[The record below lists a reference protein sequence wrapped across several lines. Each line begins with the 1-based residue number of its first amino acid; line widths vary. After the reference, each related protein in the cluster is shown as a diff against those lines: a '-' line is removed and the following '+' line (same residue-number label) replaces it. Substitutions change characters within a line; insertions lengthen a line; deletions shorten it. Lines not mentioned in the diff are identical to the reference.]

1 MAAFLDSCQ
10 RHVTSFRPS
19 YTAQQRPISLFG
31 VCAFAILRHFIGH
44 ARRRLGVE
52 KMQKVANAV
61 GDAVARKFSERGV
74 DHLDAVASG
83 HLDVAANC
91 LAVLLYLRA
100 YSYTCPVTSL
110 RQLSRDQLSA
120 CSVRAVSYCQIFP
133 WSPPIL
139 TLYPCSVRLS
149 LSDIHLTPTTQ
160 VVVVGRL
167 SVYLSHPPT
176 PPPPLACSVAMSPA
190 RSADLPSVS
199 G

>member
-1 MAAFLDSCQ
+1 
-10 RHVTSFRPS
+10 
-19 YTAQQRPISLFG
+19 
-31 VCAFAILRHFIGH
+31 
-44 ARRRLGVE
+44 
-52 KMQKVANAV
+52 MQKVANAV

-120 CSVRAVSYCQIFP
+120 CSVRAVSYRQIFP

-167 SVYLSHPPT
+167 SVYLYHPP
-176 PPPPLACSVAMSPA
+176 PRPLSRDESGTECRPTVRVRLISELLQFLFPTKQIP
-190 RSADLPSVS
+190 SA
-199 G
+199 